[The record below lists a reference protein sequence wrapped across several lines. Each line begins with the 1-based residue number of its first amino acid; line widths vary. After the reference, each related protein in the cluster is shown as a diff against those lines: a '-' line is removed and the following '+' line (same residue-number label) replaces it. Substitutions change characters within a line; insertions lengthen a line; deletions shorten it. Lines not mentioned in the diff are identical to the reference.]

1 MPNTVRLVMKSM
13 LCICVLMALAAGS
26 AYASSPE
33 VHVAHIKAHAAAKD
47 KQQMRFCSEAAPVRK
62 AVIKKY
68 GKRAPGRDICRY
80 GVRGGSAPT
89 AKQLSGYLQTL
100 KRQIAPPPPVVVVAT
115 SPAAAASATG
125 YSQVT
130 STKSYVP
137 TSSLGTHSGSLPAC
151 ASESGTNYS
160 TGSSNTNPT
169 SGATGLYQEMPEH
182 RRPGGLCYGMSLSP
196 QGQDE
201 CARVIYSHQ
210 GRSAWTNCGG

>member
-13 LCICVLMALAAGS
+13 LCICALMALAAGS

-33 VHVAHIKAHAAAKD
+33 MHVAHIKAHAAAKD
-47 KQQMRFCSEAAPVRK
+47 KQQRRLCNEAAPVRK

-68 GKRAPGRDICRY
+68 GKRAPGRDVCRY

-89 AKQLSGYLQTL
+89 AQQLSGYLQTL
-100 KRQIAPPPPVVVVAT
+100 KRQIAPPPPVVVAT
-115 SPAAAASATG
+115 SPAAVSSATVYSQTTSTQSYASA
-125 YSQVT
+125 
-130 STKSYVP
+130 
-137 TSSLGTHSGSLPAC
+137 SSVGAYSGSLPAC

-160 TGSSNTNPT
+160 TGSTNTNPK
-169 SGATGLYQEMPEH
+169 SGATGRYQEVPEH

-196 QGQDE
+196 EGQDE

>member
-13 LCICVLMALAAGS
+13 LCICALMALAAGS

-33 VHVAHIKAHAAAKD
+33 MHVAHIKAHAAAKD
-47 KQQMRFCSEAAPVRK
+47 KQQRRLCNEAAPVRK

-68 GKRAPGRDICRY
+68 GKRAPGRDVCRY

-89 AKQLSGYLQTL
+89 AQQLSGYLQTL
-100 KRQIAPPPPVVVVAT
+100 KRQIAPPPPVVVAT
-115 SPAAAASATG
+115 SPAAVSSATVYSQTTSTQSYASA
-125 YSQVT
+125 
-130 STKSYVP
+130 
-137 TSSLGTHSGSLPAC
+137 SSVGAYSGSLPAC

-160 TGSSNTNPT
+160 TGSTNTNPK
-169 SGATGLYQEMPEH
+169 SGATGRYQEVPEH